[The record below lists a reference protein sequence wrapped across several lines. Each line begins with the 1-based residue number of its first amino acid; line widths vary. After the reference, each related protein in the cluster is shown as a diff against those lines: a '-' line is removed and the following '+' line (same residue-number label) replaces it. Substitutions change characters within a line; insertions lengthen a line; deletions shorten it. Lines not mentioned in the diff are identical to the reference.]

1 MFEKISNFLD
11 NPIWNND
18 DTSNNLI
25 VWEGQEPFH
34 RNLSSLTG
42 QRGGRLSLMNARAD
56 MSIQIL
62 QAYNLLEGVNLD
74 FSCNIFDM
82 LLDCGPLS
90 KKYSFKIDPNSN
102 RKF

>member
-42 QRGGRLSLMNARAD
+42 QRDGRLSLTNAQKRAYI
-56 MSIQIL
+56 SI
-62 QAYNLLEGVNLD
+62 
-74 FSCNIFDM
+74 
-82 LLDCGPLS
+82 
-90 KKYSFKIDPNSN
+90 
-102 RKF
+102 